1 MPAVSWST
9 VLISAFVQ
17 PSQAGTQLGNS
28 QKNKTVLSWSRSK
41 SVTGKITPEEKP
53 RSLKE
58 RGPFRC
64 SRSMQ
69 RRVAG
74 QGLHGEDGKQQRGN
88 SHPGP
93 RAALDSCLAEDHDF
107 SPSYPS
113 RAVFPE
119 NPSTLRLGT
128 LLLIAKARQAPPDFR
143 FASWMIFGRGL
154 VYLCRVSDS

>member
-1 MPAVSWST
+1 M
-9 VLISAFVQ
+9 
-17 PSQAGTQLGNS
+17 
-28 QKNKTVLSWSRSK
+28 
-41 SVTGKITPEEKP
+41 GKITPEEKP
-53 RSLKE
+53 RSFKA

-64 SRSMQ
+64 SRYTQ
-69 RRVAG
+69 WLVAV
-74 QGLHGEDGKQQRGN
+74 QELHEDGKQHSYAAGH

-93 RAALDSCLAEDHDF
+93 RATLDSCLAEDHDF

-128 LLLIAKARQAPPDFR
+128 LLPIAKARQAPPNFH

-154 VYLCRVSDS
+154 VYLCRVSDSLS

>member
-1 MPAVSWST
+1 MQLSK
-9 VLISAFVQ
+9 
-17 PSQAGTQLGNS
+17 AGTQLGNS
-28 QKNKTVLSWSRSK
+28 QKNKTTVLELEQKCRGQ
-41 SVTGKITPEEKP
+41 VYPEEKP

-64 SRSMQ
+64 SRSTQ
-69 RRVAG
+69 WRAAG
-74 QGLHGEDGKQQRGN
+74 QGLHGEDGKQHSYAAGR

-93 RAALDSCLAEDHDF
+93 RAMLDSCLAEDHDF

-128 LLLIAKARQAPPDFR
+128 LLPIAKARQAPPQLR